1 MVETPLF
8 TVSVCIVLTLCD
20 VIFAGIVSVPI
31 VLVDDRIVS
40 VPTVL
45 VGDADVSVPT
55 VLVGDANVSVPTVC
69 VGGEIEP
76 PDVTLRF
83 CTVSV
88 PTLCIAFISGFVPE
102 FVVRFDMVE
111 IPILF
116 TGDFFSGGG
125 VDVLDDFIVGR

>member
-69 VGGEIEP
+69 VGGCLLYTSP
-76 PDVTLRF
+76 SPRD
-83 CTVSV
+83 
-88 PTLCIAFISGFVPE
+88 
-102 FVVRFDMVE
+102 
-111 IPILF
+111 
-116 TGDFFSGGG
+116 
-125 VDVLDDFIVGR
+125 